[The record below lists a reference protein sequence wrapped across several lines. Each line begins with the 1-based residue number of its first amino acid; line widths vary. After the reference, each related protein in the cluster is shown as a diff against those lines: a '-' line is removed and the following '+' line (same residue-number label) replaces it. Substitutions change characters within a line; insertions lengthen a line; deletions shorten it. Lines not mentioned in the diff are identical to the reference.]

1 MCEKRDPKVVYGKG
15 RTGDLVGF
23 NGVDGP
29 YEAPTE
35 AELRLDEI
43 AAAVGEIVERV
54 LSLVGAVDR

>member
-23 NGVDGP
+23 NGVDDP
-29 YEAPTE
+29 YETPTE

-54 LSLVGAVDR
+54 LSLMGAVDR